1 MDVHF
6 HKKPPKKTKLRMAS
20 TTSKTTWLLWCFSSK
35 RGTRA
40 CDTYSSSFRDP
51 LPRTWRSKATNGLE
65 ANKSTSSHDV
75 QTTFFEQ
82 RGRRPLG
89 AFFRKTNGK
98 TEVLEFGDG
107 VLFFPPTHCIVSSL
121 WALETYEYSR
131 DDNVLQE
138 CLWLIQ
144 ANSAWINTW
153 V

>member
-6 HKKPPKKTKLRMAS
+6 HGNQPQKTKLRIAS

-65 ANKSTSSHDV
+65 ANKSTSYMTF
-75 QTTFFEQ
+75 TTTWMLK
-82 RGRRPLG
+82 RGTTPG
-89 AFFRKTNGK
+89 CSFKTNKRKK

-121 WALETYEYSR
+121 WALETYEYLR
-131 DDNVLQE
+131 DDNVLQG

-144 ANSAWINTW
+144 ANRSNTW